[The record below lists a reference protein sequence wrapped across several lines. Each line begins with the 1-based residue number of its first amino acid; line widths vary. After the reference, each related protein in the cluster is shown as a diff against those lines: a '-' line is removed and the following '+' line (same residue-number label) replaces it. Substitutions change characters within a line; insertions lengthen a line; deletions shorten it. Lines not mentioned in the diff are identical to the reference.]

1 MTKDSHIRF
10 RIYIGIVALFTI
22 TMGVALYYTLK
33 KDGRSDQESGD
44 SGLTLGARAPDF
56 ALKDLQGKTVRLA
69 DQKGQVVLI
78 DFWATWC
85 RPCKKELPLIQR
97 AYDRYKE
104 KGLVVLTINTDL
116 RREIVPYYMS
126 ENGYTFPVLFA
137 DGKIQLAYNVRG
149 IPALFIID
157 ENGSVRFYRRGFN
170 PGLQEEVFRMMS
182 RLL

>member
-1 MTKDSHIRF
+1 MNKDRHIRF

-33 KDGRSDQESGD
+33 KNRPSDQESG
-44 SGLTLGARAPDF
+44 LTVGARAPEF
-56 ALKDLQGKTVRLA
+56 ALRDLQGKTVRLT

-116 RREIVPYYMS
+116 QREVVPYYMS

-170 PGLQEEVFRMMS
+170 PGLQEEISRMMS